1 MNLTVTL
8 ARVTLLTVGPLVIR
22 PVSPLKLN
30 VIVGISTN
38 DLEKV
43 PTLVQDW
50 LPPEVI
56 LNDPVCSITSYKAS
70 SIWDSNFEILSSN
83 VDISPI
89 LSKSLLN

>member
-30 VIVGISTN
+30 VIVGSSTN

-43 PTLVQDW
+43 PTWVQ
-50 LPPEVI
+50 LCEPEDLI
-56 LNDPVCSITSYKAS
+56 LNVPDCSITSYKAS

-89 LSKSLLN
+89 LSKSL